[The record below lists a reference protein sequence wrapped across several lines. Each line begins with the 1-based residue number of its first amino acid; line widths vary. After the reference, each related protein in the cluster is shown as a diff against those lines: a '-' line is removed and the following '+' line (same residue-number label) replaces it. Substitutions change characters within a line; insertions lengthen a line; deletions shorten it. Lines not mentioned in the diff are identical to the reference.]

1 MLNNGTT
8 KVYLFALENYNESIE
23 CYEKALE
30 MDSKTDIKYS
40 QKESVSS
47 RIIWIFIVY
56 LRLLTKYP
64 PLIKGTYVIVKTCNS
79 SG

>member
-40 QKESVSS
+40 QKESVWG
-47 RIIWIFIVY
+47 RII
-56 LRLLTKYP
+56 
-64 PLIKGTYVIVKTCNS
+64 
-79 SG
+79 